1 MITVMTFYT
10 NAREQSRRLV
20 SGLRAVTVILP
31 IILALSTSA
40 LCHDSMSSWAVA
52 KLRPKSL
59 ELRVT
64 LGVEAVQLLMDKQ
77 VGPIDDSTP
86 ALLQELKSRAR
97 SLYQVYA
104 GGAQL
109 IPRSVE
115 VTIEEVDGVDV
126 LLVYPRPRVG
136 PLRFEASYLSKLP
149 KGHRTSLVLVNE
161 ADQILWSQLP
171 TSASPTVE
179 MDLPPELL
187 ALRPSEQQP
196 ATKDPGQSA
205 PESGEP
211 RRSQTDAVPVQPEPA
226 PEVAEVRPDA
236 SPPAPLHGPSFWAF
250 LHLGIEHILTGYDHL
265 LFLFGLLVACRRFK
279 SIAAIITCFTLAHS
293 LTLALAALGLVAVP
307 GRIVEP
313 LIAVTIVFVGV
324 ENLIR
329 REEPKGRWAL
339 TLLFGLIHGFGFA
352 GVLKQIGLG
361 STGAAIAMPLFSFNL
376 GVEIGQ
382 LAVTAVVL
390 PLLWKLGNIP
400 RFARQGRFAVSAL
413 VTLVGVYWLAQRIL
427 F

>member
-1 MITVMTFYT
+1 MTFCT
-10 NAREQSRRLV
+10 QASKQMRGTVRRVLLV
-20 SGLRAVTVILP
+20 FPLV
-31 IILALSTSA
+31 LALPA
-40 LCHDSMSSWAVA
+40 LARSHDAMSSWAVA
-52 KLRPKSL
+52 KLRPKGL

-64 LGVEAVQLLMDKQ
+64 LGVEAVQLLMDKPA
-77 VGPIDDSTP
+77 GPIDDSTP
-86 ALLQELKSRAR
+86 ALLQQLKTRAR

-104 GGAQL
+104 GGAAL
-109 IPRSVE
+109 TARSVD
-115 VTIEEVDGVDV
+115 VTVEEVDGVDV
-126 LLVYPRPRVG
+126 LLVYPRPRTS

-161 ADQILWSQLP
+161 SDQILWSQLP
-171 TSASPTVE
+171 TATNPTVE
-179 MDLPPELL
+179 MVLPPELL
-187 ALRPSEQQP
+187 ALSTGDEQP
-196 ATKDPGQSA
+196 ASRD
-205 PESGEP
+205 SGHG
-211 RRSQTDAVPVQPEPA
+211 TVEPA
-226 PEVAEVRPDA
+226 KPAGSQLEPGDTTATESSADVEKRPDDVA
-236 SPPAPLHGPSFWAF
+236 AAAGPLHQPSFWEF
-250 LHLGIEHILTGYDHL
+250 LQLGIEHILTGYDHL
-265 LFLFGLLVACRRFK
+265 LFLFGLLVACRSFK

-293 LTLALAALGLVAVP
+293 LTLALAALGLVTVS

-339 TLLFGLIHGFGFA
+339 TFFFGLIHGFGFA

-361 STGAAIAMPLFSFNL
+361 PSGAAMAMPLFAFNF

-382 LAVTAVVL
+382 LAVTALVL

-400 RFARQGRFAVSAL
+400 RFARQGRLAISGVVA
-413 VTLVGVYWLAQRIL
+413 LVGVYWLAQRML